1 MGVRGYMLTVTRKKL
16 STPARSHILVTILT
30 SVSAAVICTSGSS
43 IILFYI
49 ALRVLGMLC

>member
-1 MGVRGYMLTVTRKKL
+1 MGVKGYLLTVIKRKL

-49 ALRVLGMLC
+49 ALRVLGILC